1 MPHSRE
7 PLTDPRR
14 ADVRGNARRPS
25 GRGAVARTV
34 APPLL
39 AGVLSCA
46 AVLLVGAAPRAAR
59 ACGNT
64 ITLTVDELARRVTA
78 AEKLLTAGNTVGAVQ
93 SLRFALAIA
102 RGTASRGGFGGYELT
117 SDVRALPAVRVRV
130 RAERLFALAVVRR
143 DGLVDRRRL
152 RAGWVPDSVRAA
164 NFVWAEGVLGAALRD
179 APDGPE
185 AIAHHAE
192 ALARLPN
199 RANDAASALRE
210 LDRRDLMPD
219 AWAYAVLAR
228 LSEAS
233 RDTPTRD
240 RAAAQ
245 CVTLAGAHADAVC
258 PVLRGAAAR

>member
-1 MPHSRE
+1 MPHSRQ
-7 PLTDPRR
+7 PLIDPRR
-14 ADVRGNARRPS
+14 
-25 GRGAVARTV
+25 VARFAAERRAAPRGLALV
-34 APPLL
+34 AVPIF
-39 AGVLSCA
+39 CA
-46 AVLLVGAAPRAAR
+46 AVSLSAPVLLSAAVPRAAR

-102 RGTASRGGFGGYELT
+102 RGTASRGGFGGYALT
-117 SDVRALPAVRVRV
+117 SDVRAQPAVRVRV

-179 APDGPE
+179 APDAPE

-228 LSEAS
+228 LSEAH
-233 RDTPTRD
+233 RDTATRD

-245 CVTLAGAHADAVC
+245 CVTLAGEHADAVC
-258 PVLRGAAAR
+258 PAPRGAASR

>member
-1 MPHSRE
+1 MGRPAAQ
-7 PLTDPRR
+7 RR
-14 ADVRGNARRPS
+14 AAVLPAALPFL
-25 GRGAVARTV
+25 GAVLFCA
-34 APPLL
+34 AALP
-39 AGVLSCA
+39 CA
-46 AVLLVGAAPRAAR
+46 AVPRAAR

-93 SLRFALAIA
+93 SLRFALAVA

-117 SDVRALPAVRVRV
+117 SDVRAQPAVRIRV

-152 RAGWVPDSVRAA
+152 RAGWVPDAVRAA

-179 APDGPE
+179 APAAPE

-219 AWAYAVLAR
+219 AWSYAVLAR
-228 LSEAS
+228 LSEAG
-233 RDTPTRD
+233 RDTATRD
-240 RAAAQ
+240 RAAAL
-245 CVTLAGAHADAVC
+245 CVTLAGEHADAVC
-258 PVLRGAAAR
+258 PAPRGAAAR